1 MTALAMYSPEKQMEI
16 IKKGAVEIISEEVL
30 LHKLEKSYR
39 EKRPLRVKVGFD
51 PTAPAIHLGH
61 TVLLEKMR
69 QFQKLGHEVIFLI
82 GDFTALIGDPSGVS
96 EMRRLLTKE
105 EVSKNAETYKEQVF
119 VILNPRKTSIRFNSE
134 WLSSMSAMEIVR
146 LGAMETVARMLER
159 DDFKKRFSNQ
169 QPITILEF
177 YYPLFQAYDSVYL
190 KADIEIGG
198 TDQRFNLLMGRSM
211 QKSLA
216 MDKQVIIMMP
226 LLEGTDGLQKMSKS
240 LNNHI
245 GIAEQPK
252 EMYGKLMSISDELMI
267 KYYEL
272 LSHIS
277 LEELNTLKERL
288 GSGDRHPKE
297 AKEDLAKEIVERY
310 CGKEAAI
317 YAREEFD
324 RIFKEKGL
332 PDEIAQVEFGWGDEE
347 IWLPRIMKTAGL
359 TPSTSEATRL
369 IKQGAVQIDGVK
381 VTNPDKRLR
390 KGSYLIKAGKKRFL
404 KVVSE

>member
-1 MTALAMYSPEKQMEI
+1 MIALVMYSPEKQVEI
-16 IKKGAVEIISEEVL
+16 IKKGTVEIISEEVL

-69 QFQKLGHEVIFLI
+69 QFQELGHEVIFLI

-119 VILNPRKTSIRFNSE
+119 VILNPEKTSIRFNSE

-332 PDEIAQVEFGWGDEE
+332 PDEIAQVEFRWGDEE
-347 IWLPRIMKTAGL
+347 IWLPRIMKTVGL

>member
-1 MTALAMYSPEKQMEI
+1 MEI
-16 IKKGAVEIISEEVL
+16 IKKGTVEIISEEVL

-119 VILNPRKTSIRFNSE
+119 VILNPEKTSIRFNSE

-288 GSGDRHPKE
+288 GSGNRHPKE

-332 PDEIAQVEFGWGDEE
+332 PDEIAQVEFRWGDEE
-347 IWLPRIMKTAGL
+347 IWLPRIMKIVGL

>member
-1 MTALAMYSPEKQMEI
+1 MEI

-119 VILNPRKTSIRFNSE
+119 VILNPEKTSIRFNSE

-146 LGAMETVARMLER
+146 LGTMETVARMLER

-198 TDQRFNLLMGRSM
+198 ADQRFNLLMGRSM

-245 GIAEQPK
+245 SIAEQPK

-332 PDEIAQVEFGWGDEE
+332 PDEIAQVEFRWGDEE

>member
-1 MTALAMYSPEKQMEI
+1 MEI

-119 VILNPRKTSIRFNSE
+119 VILNPGKTSIRFNSE

-332 PDEIAQVEFGWGDEE
+332 PDEIAQVEFRWGDEE
-347 IWLPRIMKTAGL
+347 IWLPRIMKTVGL

>member
-1 MTALAMYSPEKQMEI
+1 MYSPEKQMEI
-16 IKKGAVEIISEEVL
+16 IKKGTVEIISEEVL

-119 VILNPRKTSIRFNSE
+119 VILNPEKTSIRFNSE

-332 PDEIAQVEFGWGDEE
+332 PDEIAQVEFRWGDEE
-347 IWLPRIMKTAGL
+347 IWLPRIMKTVGL